1 MRPPFPDPI
10 KIYGWIIVIGG
21 ILLAG
26 LLQRVF
32 S

>member
-1 MRPPFPDPI
+1 MTDA
-10 KIYGWIIVIGG
+10 KLKVLGWIIVIGG

-26 LLQRVF
+26 ILQRVF